1 MQLEDGSTAYIQH
14 TVHMPPSNTILAIQ
28 ADGTIADLQAE
39 ATALDPDTISVL
51 EQYTTKV
58 NTACHSSSGHVTWLN
73 YAAFPF
79 HLSFLLFN
87 VFCAFSFP
95 LPQVENIENPLS
107 SYGRVE
113 PDNGVHMRVTIL
125 EKMLIFLLLFIS
137 PECALFRFE
146 PQSLVCL
153 KIVLQDQDNRQVR
166 PTNVGEKSFRCEYE
180 GCGKLYTTAHHLKV
194 SAATSKVCAVC
205 EMLRLQH
212 VALDPPPHPTVLP
225 CRYTSAR
232 TPETSRTSASFRAA
246 GRSLRQVPVDVH
258 PMLSAMKSCLHPF
271 PVKMGS
277 EIKFIS
283 RLPMSVRLMFEFV
296 SCLIIYTLNV
306 SLV

>member
-1 MQLEDGSTAYIQH
+1 MKLHGSILASRTAVVKVPVLPRADTYDQSGLQEVQLEDGSTAYIQH

-79 HLSFLLFN
+79 HFSFLLLN
-87 VFCAFSFP
+87 VFCAFSSP

-125 EKMLIFLLLFIS
+125 EKMLIFFI
-137 PECALFRFE
+137 
-146 PQSLVCL
+146 
-153 KIVLQDQDNRQVR
+153 
-166 PTNVGEKSFRCEYE
+166 
-180 GCGKLYTTAHHLKV
+180 
-194 SAATSKVCAVC
+194 
-205 EMLRLQH
+205 
-212 VALDPPPHPTVLP
+212 
-225 CRYTSAR
+225 
-232 TPETSRTSASFRAA
+232 
-246 GRSLRQVPVDVH
+246 
-258 PMLSAMKSCLHPF
+258 
-271 PVKMGS
+271 
-277 EIKFIS
+277 
-283 RLPMSVRLMFEFV
+283 
-296 SCLIIYTLNV
+296 IIHF
-306 SLV
+306 S